1 MTGSLAPASC
11 AGVHTLRLRQSS
23 DICGESGMSV
33 AWLTPIGR
41 VGAGGWMQVLP
52 HLVPSSTPLHGCGA
66 WASRKRSA
74 PTGAAANGMP
84 LNTFTPGAVSAPRT
98 EPSAV
103 RTVVPSDEDCASA
116 PDTAAS
122 EA

>member
-1 MTGSLAPASC
+1 MTGSLSPAVL

-23 DICGESGMSV
+23 EMAGESGMSV

-41 VGAGGWMQVLP
+41 VGAGGWTQVLP
-52 HLVPSSTPLHGCGA
+52 HLVPSSTPLHGCAGC
-66 WASRKRSA
+66 ASRKRSA

-84 LNTFTPGAVSAPRT
+84 LNTLTPGAASAPRT

-103 RTVVPSDEDCASA
+103 VTVVPSAGACASA

-122 EA
+122 E